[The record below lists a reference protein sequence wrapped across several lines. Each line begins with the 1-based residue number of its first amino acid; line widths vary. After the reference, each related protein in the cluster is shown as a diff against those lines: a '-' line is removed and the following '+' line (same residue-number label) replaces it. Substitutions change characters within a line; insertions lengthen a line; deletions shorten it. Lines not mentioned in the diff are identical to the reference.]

1 MEKNTIRRCLFW
13 NEKEKKEKK
22 KEGILKGGNVPQ
34 ECIMAG
40 RSDRRFTTWIVKRGK
55 FSSLAN

>member
-1 MEKNTIRRCLFW
+1 MK
-13 NEKEKKEKK
+13 KKKKEKE